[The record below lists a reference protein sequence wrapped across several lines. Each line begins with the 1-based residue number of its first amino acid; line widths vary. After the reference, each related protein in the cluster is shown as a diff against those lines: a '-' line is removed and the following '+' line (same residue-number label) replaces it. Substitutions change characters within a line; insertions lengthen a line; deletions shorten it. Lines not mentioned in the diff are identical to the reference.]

1 MSLPAHSNFIASVIR
16 QIKALNDNQE
26 NLLPLHAPVFTG
38 NERRYVLDTIE
49 STMVSS
55 IGEYVTHFEQLLSQ
69 ITGSRFA
76 VACVNGTSA
85 LEMALRVASVS
96 PGDLVV
102 TQSISFVATANAI
115 RHCGAEP
122 VFCDISEDCLGL
134 SPQSL
139 GRWLEEKCVLSQG
152 ICREKASGRKVSAC
166 VPMHTCG
173 LPCHVD
179 DIVKVCSEFNIPVI
193 EDSAEALGSRYM
205 GKSCGTFGL
214 LGIFSFNGN
223 KICTTGGG
231 GAIVTDNEGLAE
243 RARHLTTTGKK
254 RHPWKFYHD
263 EVAWNFR
270 MPNLNA
276 ALGVAQLER
285 LDVFVEQKRR
295 RMLAYADMFAQTPW
309 TIVSELPKARSNYW
323 LPILLVENVAQRN
336 DFLHACHDAGVQTRP
351 LWEPLHT
358 LPMYENSLHAPLPIT
373 MDMAARA
380 VNLPNGYREG

>member
-1 MSLPAHSNFIASVIR
+1 MSSPEHSRFISSVVR
-16 QIKALNDNQE
+16 QIKILNDCRN
-26 NLLPLHAPVFTG
+26 NALPLHAPVFAG

-49 STMVSS
+49 SAMVSS
-55 IGEYVTHFEQLLSQ
+55 IGGYVESFEQLLCRIS
-69 ITGSRFA
+69 GSRFA
-76 VACVNGTSA
+76 VACVNGSSA
-85 LEMALRVASVS
+85 LEMALRVAGVS

-115 RHCGAEP
+115 CHCGAEP

-139 GRWLEEKCVLSQG
+139 KRWLDGNCLARRG
-152 ICREKASGRKVSAC
+152 ICLEKSSGRKVSAC

-173 LPCHVD
+173 LPCRID
-179 DIVKVCSEFNIPVI
+179 EIVRVCSEFGIPVI
-193 EDSAEALGSRYM
+193 EDAAEALGSLYM
-205 GKSCGTFGL
+205 GKHCGTIGL

-231 GAIVTDNEGLAE
+231 GAIVTGNEALAE
-243 RARHLTTTGKK
+243 KARHLTTTGKK
-254 RHPWKFYHD
+254 KHPWKFYHD
-263 EVAWNFR
+263 EIAWNFR

-285 LDVFVEQKRR
+285 LDVFVEQKRK
-295 RMLAYADMFAQTPW
+295 RMSAYEDMFAQTPW
-309 TIVSELPKARSNYW
+309 TVVTELPNARSNYW
-323 LPILLVENVAQRN
+323 LPVLLLENMAQRN
-336 DFLHACHDAGVQTRP
+336 DFLNACHAAGVQTRP

-358 LPMYENSLHAPLPIT
+358 LPMYENNLRAPLPVT